1 MAEEPEDSTDAV
13 MQSILTEAG
22 GEEALTALLKAGGGY
37 EAMMALHSLFNGGGE
52 DAVEQLVSQPG
63 GQVALE
69 ALLATPASP
78 RGRQPVAGRGKRNTA
93 QINREK
99 EAERINR
106 ENGMIA
112 SRLIE
117 NSKPSLTVN
126 TTFDDLRQRAH
137 SCAVNRQREG
147 SRIARE
153 NQRLAH
159 RLAKPTRVALAPN
172 AKPKPKAS
180 AARTGSVPTGWSRGV
195 GGRLLPPPKQRWGN
209 RPTYDAGEMQF

>member
-1 MAEEPEDSTDAV
+1 
-13 MQSILTEAG
+13 MQSILAEAG
-22 GEEALTALLKAGGGY
+22 GEEALTALLQAGGGY
-37 EAMMALHSLFNGGGE
+37 DAMMALHNLFSGGGE
-52 DAVEQLVSQPG
+52 AAVEALVNQPG

-78 RGRQPVAGRGKRNTA
+78 RGRQKDVGAARGKGGSKNTG
-93 QINREK
+93 QINRDK

-106 ENGMIA
+106 ENGLIA
-112 SRLIE
+112 SRLVD
-117 NSKPSLTVN
+117 NSKPFLTVN
-126 TTFDDLRQRAH
+126 TQFDELRQRSH

-153 NQRLAH
+153 NQRLAQ

-172 AKPKPKAS
+172 APKQKPRS
-180 AARTGSVPTGWSRGV
+180 GSVPTGWSRGV